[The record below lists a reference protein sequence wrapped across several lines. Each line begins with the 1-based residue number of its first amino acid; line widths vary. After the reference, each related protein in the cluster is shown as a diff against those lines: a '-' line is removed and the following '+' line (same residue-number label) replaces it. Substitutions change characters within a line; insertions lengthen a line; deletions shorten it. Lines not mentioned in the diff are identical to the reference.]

1 MKNVTISNKYQDKLA
16 AYLFEPPEKGRYM
29 LVICHG
35 FRGAKEN
42 GGKIYAFA
50 EKLQQLGI
58 GTLAFDF
65 SGSGSSEGDFS
76 QITLTRQADDLKK
89 VLDYTDAKFSLP
101 IILLGRSFGGSTVL
115 AGGSKDPRIAGYI
128 LWSTPA
134 KLEQTFAKIMPEDF
148 KCMKRGESTKVKDE
162 VGEYVLGP
170 DLILDFSRHDMDSCL
185 QDIQSRPVLIVH
197 AQDDEVV
204 DPSNAFYMQA
214 RLSNCSLCLVENAG
228 HRFLDK
234 TATREEMTIEWL
246 KDKFQL

>member
-1 MKNVTISNKYQDKLA
+1 MQNVTISNKYLEKLE
-16 AYLFEPPEKGRYM
+16 AYLFEPPEIGRYM
-29 LVICHG
+29 LVVCHG

-76 QITLTRQADDLKK
+76 QITLTRQADDLEQ
-89 VLDYTDAKFSLP
+89 VLDYIDAKFSLP

-115 AGGSKDPRIAGYI
+115 AGGSKDQRIAGYI
-128 LWSTPA
+128 LWSVPA

-148 KCMKRGESTKVKDE
+148 KRMKRGEAAKIRDE
-162 VGEYVLGP
+162 VGEYMLCP
-170 DLILDFSRHDMDSCL
+170 DLVSDFSHHDMESYL

-197 AQDDEVV
+197 AKDDEVV
-204 DPSNAFYMQA
+204 DPSNAVYMQE
-214 RLSNCSLCLVENAG
+214 RLNSCSLFLVDNAG

-234 TATREEMTIEWL
+234 TAMREKITIDWL
-246 KDKFQL
+246 KDKYQL